1 MKIRQ
6 KIYKNKLITLIYKGY
21 FYFTLGKAQIDK
33 FTNILPEISAII
45 IIATFVFGVDLTQF
59 KSLLIIIFF
68 VLVVLLTIL
77 GYFFKN
83 SGLWDVEIE
92 VNATKNIVE
101 NEKYQAA
108 KRINKVFKK
117 TKLK

>member
-6 KIYKNKLITLIYKGY
+6 KIYKNPVINVLYRCY
-21 FYFTLGKAQIDK
+21 FYFTLGKGQFAKITDI
-33 FTNILPEISAII
+33 FPEISAVVIFATLVFGI
-45 IIATFVFGVDLTQF
+45 DLTKYKTFVG
-59 KSLLIIIFF
+59 IGFF
-68 VLVVLLTIL
+68 VLIIGLTCL

-108 KRINKVFKK
+108 KRINKKFKNI
-117 TKLK
+117 KLK